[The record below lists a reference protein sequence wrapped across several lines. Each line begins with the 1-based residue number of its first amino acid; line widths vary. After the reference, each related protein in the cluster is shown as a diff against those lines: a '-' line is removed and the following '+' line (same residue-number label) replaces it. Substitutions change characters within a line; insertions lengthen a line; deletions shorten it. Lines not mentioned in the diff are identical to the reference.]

1 MKKREFVF
9 NLSLFLGCLLFV
21 LSMFSNSVWIIVAA
35 LISSSI
41 ALKVYRQDNPKM
53 NKNYKELVIEKG
65 MQKNIKGNRK
75 R

>member
-21 LSMFSNSVWIIVAA
+21 LSMFNNSVWIVVAA

-65 MQKNIKGNRK
+65 MQKNTKVNRK

>member
-21 LSMFSNSVWIIVAA
+21 LSMFNNSVWIVVAA
-35 LISSSI
+35 LISSII

-65 MQKNIKGNRK
+65 MQKNAKVNRK

>member
-21 LSMFSNSVWIIVAA
+21 LSMFNNSVWIVVAA

-65 MQKNIKGNRK
+65 MQKNAKVNRK

>member
-9 NLSLFLGCLLFV
+9 NLSLFTGCLLFV
-21 LSMFSNSVWIIVAA
+21 LSMFNNSIWIIVAA
-35 LISSSI
+35 FISSSI

-53 NKNYKELVIEKG
+53 NKNYKDLLVEKG

>member
-1 MKKREFVF
+1 MKKKEFVF
-9 NLSLFLGCLLFV
+9 NLSLFLGCLLFA
-21 LSMFSNSVWIIVAA
+21 LSMFNNSVWIIGAA

-65 MQKNIKGNRK
+65 MQKNTKGTRK